1 MTRAQ
6 LSCSFSG
13 ACSCITPC
21 AGCSLVFTPDAN
33 TALSSDTKTRHPLV
47 VLPQHVDVG
56 RRLGLHVGLMH
67 LRARHADER
76 PGPRIRAHRALLS
89 ARRRQPDRCC
99 GRPHREHRRATL
111 GTIRVRVDQASLN
124 PSLTGK
130 AILQPSPEPH
140 REHRRAVPGS
150 VDVLDR
156 RLDGSDQADGRGHR
170 TVGFVILRP
179 GARLGSRSGVDAP
192 GGGALEP
199 TSIGRA
205 AC

>member
-1 MTRAQ
+1 MFFFVFPRGAR
-6 LSCSFSG
+6 SFSPR
-13 ACSCITPC
+13 TPIRR
-21 AGCSLVFTPDAN
+21 SLRTPKRD
-33 TALSSDTKTRHPLV
+33 TPSSSS
-47 VLPQHVDVG
+47 QHVDVG

-156 RLDGSDQADGRGHR
+156 RLDGPDQADGRGHR

-179 GARLGSRSGVDAP
+179 GARLGPRSGVDAP